1 MTPPA
6 EEPPSLDIP
15 VVDKSEFFFPGAGV
29 SALLVHGLS
38 GTPYEMRWLGEQ
50 LAAAGIRVRGVRL
63 NGHAGSPEDLGTSTY
78 DNWYE
83 SVVQGLEDLR
93 RYGDPNV
100 VVGLSAGA
108 VLAARLAVDQ
118 GEAIAG
124 VAMLAPAF
132 FLSWTA
138 TITLGAVR
146 KLGSLANYVY
156 LRNDSGSDIHDA
168 AARGI
173 HPTMRLLPLS
183 APINLLDLSKIVR
196 RRLERLTQPA
206 LVIYSRQD
214 HTCPMGRNR
223 TFVTRHLGTAERRE
237 VVLEESYHVITV
249 DNEKHQVAAEVRTF
263 VEQFRLQSKRRAVG

>member
-63 NGHAGSPEDLGTSTY
+63 NGHAGSPEDLGASTY

-118 GEAIAG
+118 REAIAG

-132 FLSWTA
+132 FLPWTA
-138 TITLGAVR
+138 TVAIRTVG
-146 KLGSLANYVY
+146 KLGSLANHLY
-156 LRNDSGSDIHDA
+156 LHNDQGSDLHDA
-168 AARGI
+168 AARRI

-183 APINLLDLSKIVR
+183 APLNLLDLSKMVR
-196 RRLERLTQPA
+196 RRLERMTQPA

-214 HTCPMGRNR
+214 HTCPMQRNR
-223 TFVTRHLGTAERRE
+223 SFVARHLGSAERRE
-237 VVLEESYHVITV
+237 VVLEESYHLITV
-249 DNEKHQVAAEVRTF
+249 DNEKQQVATEVRTF
-263 VEQFRLQSKRRAVG
+263 VEQFRVQSRRRAFG

>member
-6 EEPPSLDIP
+6 EEPPSPEFP
-15 VVDKSEFFFPGAGV
+15 VVDQNEFFFPGEGV

-63 NGHAGSPEDLGTSTY
+63 NGHAGSPEDLGASTY

-132 FLSWTA
+132 FLSWTVTVA
-138 TITLGAVR
+138 LGAVR
-146 KLGSLANYVY
+146 KLGKLASHLY
-156 LRNDSGSDIHDA
+156 LHNDSGSDIHDA
-168 AARGI
+168 AARRI
-173 HPTMRLLPLS
+173 HPTARLLPLS
-183 APINLLDLSKIVR
+183 APINLLDLSKMVR
-196 RRLERLTQPA
+196 RRLERVTQPA
-206 LVIYSRQD
+206 LLIYSRQD

-223 TFVTRHLGTAERRE
+223 SFVTRHLGTAERRE

-263 VEQFRLQSKRRAVG
+263 VEHFRVQSKRRAFG

>member
-6 EEPPSLDIP
+6 EEPPSPEFP
-15 VVDKSEFFFPGAGV
+15 VVDKNEFFFPGEGV

-50 LAAAGIRVRGVRL
+50 LAGAGIRVRGVRL
-63 NGHAGSPEDLGTSTY
+63 NGHAGSPEDLGASTY

-108 VLAARLAVDQ
+108 VLATRLAVDQ
-118 GEAIAG
+118 REAIAG
-124 VAMLAPAF
+124 SAMLAPAF
-132 FLSWTA
+132 FLPWTA
-138 TITLGAVR
+138 TVTIRAVR
-146 KLGSLANYVY
+146 KLSSLANHLYVH
-156 LRNDSGSDIHDA
+156 NDSGSDIHDA
-168 AARGI
+168 AARRI
-173 HPTMRLLPLS
+173 HPTMSLLPLS

-196 RRLERLTQPA
+196 RRLDRVTQPA

-214 HTCPMGRNR
+214 HTCPMRRNQSCITKR
-223 TFVTRHLGTAERRE
+223 LGSVERRE
-237 VVLEESYHVITV
+237 VVLEDSYHVITV
-249 DNEKHQVAAEVRTF
+249 DNEKQQVAAEVRTF
-263 VEQFRLQSKRRAVG
+263 VEQFRAQRKERALG

>member
-6 EEPPSLDIP
+6 EEPPSPEFP
-15 VVDKSEFFFPGAGV
+15 VVDKNEFFFPGEGV

-50 LAAAGIRVRGVRL
+50 LAAGGIRVRGVRL
-63 NGHAGSPEDLGTSTY
+63 NGHAGSPEDLGASTY

-93 RYGDPNV
+93 RHSDPNV

-118 GEAIAG
+118 GAAIAG

-138 TITLGAVR
+138 TVALGAVR
-146 KLGSLANYVY
+146 KLGKLANHLY
-156 LRNDSGSDIHDA
+156 LHNDSGSDIHDA
-168 AARGI
+168 AARRI
-173 HPTMRLLPLS
+173 HPTARLLPLS
-183 APINLLDLSKIVR
+183 APINLLDLSKMVR
-196 RRLERLTQPA
+196 RRLERVTQPA
-206 LVIYSRQD
+206 LMIYSRQD

-223 TFVTRHLGTAERRE
+223 SFVTRHLGTAERRE
-237 VVLEESYHVITV
+237 VVLEQSYHVITV
-249 DNEKHQVAAEVRTF
+249 DDEKQQVAAEVRTF
-263 VEQFRLQSKRRAVG
+263 VEQFRVQSKRRAFG

>member
-1 MTPPA
+1 MSPPA

-15 VVDKSEFFFPGAGV
+15 VVDKSEFFFPGEGV

-63 NGHAGSPEDLGTSTY
+63 NGHAGSPEDLGASTY

-83 SVVQGLEDLR
+83 SIVQAFEDLR
-93 RYGDPNV
+93 RYGDPAV

-108 VLAARLAVDQ
+108 VLAARLAADQ
-118 GEAIAG
+118 REAIAG

-132 FLSWTA
+132 FLPWTA
-138 TITLGAVR
+138 TVTLGAVR
-146 KLGSLANYVY
+146 KLSSLANHVYVH
-156 LRNDSGSDIHDA
+156 NDSGSDIHDA
-168 AARGI
+168 AARRI

-196 RRLERLTQPA
+196 RRLDRVTQPA

-214 HTCPMGRNR
+214 HTCPMRRNQSCITKR
-223 TFVTRHLGTAERRE
+223 LGSVERRE
-237 VVLEESYHVITV
+237 VVLEDSYHVITV
-249 DNEKHQVAAEVRTF
+249 DNEKQQVAAEVRTF
-263 VEQFRLQSKRRAVG
+263 VEQFRAQRKERALG